1 VNTTAALAALPPLTE
16 TDTYIFWS
24 ANEGAGWMHLLPPL
38 AGRRLLCIDASG
50 AVAWALARECREVTV
65 LHWAPHWPDSGHAP
79 SRNVPNLS
87 SASLDQLLREVQAPG
102 FARYDGLV
110 IHDPQGTRLHEH
122 ALAGITRLLGD
133 GAPWLAPD
141 GWIYLG
147 ARNPGSLQRWRDR
160 LRRTVDL
167 QPPPLPAR
175 TLPRLLKGAGA
186 REIKVYPY
194 LMVNGRVAEV
204 LPRSGYRAT
213 KNREAQSER
222 LKEWFFGA
230 RLAPRLAPAVGMVA
244 FREPA
249 TTSTLDAL
257 VQRIGRLRSSAHP
270 GGSAPVMKQYLVF
283 AGHKAIIAAGPPE
296 HDEADVVAV
305 LTADAVSVRG
315 RSIEAPQLDAL
326 ARIPAVAALVP
337 RLLDRFS
344 VDGARCFV
352 MERIPG
358 VTLDQDV
365 PPLERVSEAA
375 HEFLLLLHRETAVPT
390 AMDEAGF
397 DRLAL
402 PVLRAAQERNPEFGS
417 LIGAWQAPLRL
428 ALREHTLPAVYQHG
442 DYKVENVIYEPESC
456 RLLSV
461 IDWEHAR
468 RPGLPLLD
476 LLYLLAYNR
485 VIRGAHWTEAIE
497 ALIVRAEWNA
507 VERRRLEQYM
517 QAFALDESLLPA
529 LRALFLAHHIGCRIH
544 LPTDGAL
551 HDKVSGMLVQLTR
564 VLHDRPVVRM
574 RPAAPHGVQE
584 AVAP

>member
-1 VNTTAALAALPPLTE
+1 MLPPLTE

-38 AGRRLLCIDASG
+38 AGRRILCVDASG
-50 AVAWALARECREVTV
+50 AVAWALARESREVTV

-79 SRNVPNLS
+79 SKNLTNVS
-87 SASLDQLLREVQAPG
+87 SVSLDELLRNAHTPG
-102 FARYDGLV
+102 FERYDGLV
-110 IHDPQGTRLHEH
+110 IHDPQGARLHES

-141 GWIYLG
+141 GWIYLA

-160 LRRTVDL
+160 LRRAVDL
-167 QPPPLPAR
+167 QPPPLPAA
-175 TLPRLLKGAGA
+175 TLPRLLRSAGA
-186 REIKVYPY
+186 RRIAVYPY

-222 LKEWFFGA
+222 LKEWLFGA
-230 RLAPRLAPAVGMVA
+230 RLAPRLAPAIGLVA
-244 FREPA
+244 FRQS
-249 TTSTLDAL
+249 TTVSTLDAL
-257 VQRIGRLRSSAHP
+257 VQRIGGLRSSRQA

-283 AGHKAIIAAGPPE
+283 AGHKAIIAAGSPE
-296 HDEADVVAV
+296 QDGADVVAV
-305 LTADAVSVRG
+305 LTADAISSRG
-315 RSIEAPQLDAL
+315 RSIEAPQLEAL
-326 ARIPAVAALVP
+326 ARIPAVAPLVP
-337 RLLDRFS
+337 RLLDRFN

-375 HEFLLLLHRETAVPT
+375 HEFLLLLHRETAVQT

-402 PVLRAAQERNPEFGS
+402 PVLRAAQERNPEFSS
-417 LIGAWQAPLRL
+417 LIGAWLAPLRQ
-428 ALREHTLPAVYQHG
+428 ALKEHTLPAVYQHG
-442 DYKVENVIYEPESC
+442 DFKVENVIYEPTSC

-485 VIRGAHWTEAIE
+485 VIRGAHWTEAID
-497 ALIVRAEWNA
+497 ALIVRAEWSEL
-507 VERRRLEQYM
+507 ERRRLEQYM
-517 QAFALDESLLPA
+517 RAFALDASLLPA

-551 HDKVSGMLVQLTR
+551 HDKVSDMLVQLTQ
-564 VLHDRPVVRM
+564 VLHDRPVLRVL
-574 RPAAPHGVQE
+574 PAAPHGVPE
-584 AVAP
+584 AMAP